1 MSNLLILSPAAIAA
15 IATSRGTGS
24 QNLLSPHPLEV
35 WLDDSAGTAA
45 TISIDLGAARSI
57 DTVFLGYVLP
67 PAAGATWS
75 ITGGV
80 AGYAEVTL
88 AATATLR
95 VPDVAGRFPALS
107 HAFWHGAASTVRYL
121 RITVTQPAGS
131 SPLSVGIVQAGKAF
145 VPQLNKEWG
154 SGRRPIDTGTVTPL
168 LDGGFS
174 VVEGVRKS
182 SYYWTLGDL
191 ADAELDQLHDLALDR
206 GASRALLVVE
216 DPAMT
221 AGLRRRLHYGL
232 FGAFK
237 QYERQSPGR
246 TRWELS
252 IEDWG
257 ADESAPL

>member
-1 MSNLLILSPAAIAA
+1 MANLLILSPATIAA
-15 IATSRGTGS
+15 IATSRGTGG

-45 TISIDLGAARSI
+45 TISIDLGAARPI
-57 DTVFLGYVLP
+57 DTLFLGYVLP
-67 PAAGATWS
+67 PAVGATWS

-88 AATATLR
+88 AATGPLR
-95 VPDVAGRFPALS
+95 VPDVAGRFPSLS
-107 HAFWHGAASTVRYL
+107 HGFWHGSSSTVRYV

-131 SPLSVGIVQAGKAF
+131 AALSVGIVQLGASF
-145 VPQLNKEWG
+145 VPKFNKEWG
-154 SGRRPIDTGTVTPL
+154 SGRRVIDTGTVTPL
-168 LDGGFS
+168 LDGGFAS
-174 VVEGVRKS
+174 VEGVRKS
-182 SYYWTLGDL
+182 AYFWTFGDL
-191 ADAELDQLHDLALDR
+191 TDTELDLLHDLALDR
-206 GASRALLVVE
+206 GTSRSVLVVE
-216 DPAMT
+216 NPANT

-237 QYERQSPGR
+237 QHERLSPGR

-252 IEDWG
+252 IEEWG